1 MSTTKKIDALDFMRA
16 ISVILIILFH
26 SMNAALRNG
35 GSWEKHWITAP
46 MGSIGVSFFIIISG
60 AGIYLSSRSWNG
72 ALSFY
77 KKRAKNIYPTFWF
90 VYAFAS
96 CFLLIFTGRVYI
108 GAEPIKWIITI
119 LGFDGYMSW
128 YMPTYYIIGEWFLGF
143 IILMYLIFP
152 LIRPV
157 LHKNKLLALILSI
170 ALSIFVY
177 FNNKELSS
185 AIPIFNASAQWNPLV
200 RLPEFIF
207 GAIIASM
214 IVTESRWL
222 FYLFPVA
229 VLYLIIALITFD
241 NLNKGYYSIPALC
254 SLFLI
259 MVCILTKIKFSNDIM
274 SIVKFFSA
282 TSFIAF
288 LIHHKIIDV
297 VKMNVNININNIP
310 ALYLYMVTILFSVFI
325 IASLLSIPIKYINN
339 VFGKNQ

>member
-1 MSTTKKIDALDFMRA
+1 MSTTKKVDALDFMRA
-16 ISVILIILFH
+16 ASVILIILFH

-60 AGIYLSSRSWNG
+60 AGIYLSSRNWNG

-77 KKRAKNIYPTFWF
+77 KKRAKNIYPTLWF
-90 VYAFAS
+90 VYAFTS

-108 GAEPIKWIITI
+108 GADPFKWLITI
-119 LGFDGYMSW
+119 FGFDGYMSW

-143 IILMYLIFP
+143 IILMYAIFP
-152 LIRPV
+152 LVRPI
-157 LHKNKLLALILSI
+157 LQKNKILALIISI
-170 ALSIFVY
+170 VISLVIY

-222 FYLFPVA
+222 LYLLPVA
-229 VLYLIIALITFD
+229 VVYLIISMATFD
-241 NLNKGYYSIPALC
+241 NLNKGYYSIPSLCALFYVFVYGL
-254 SLFLI
+254 SR
-259 MVCILTKIKFSNDIM
+259 IKFSDGIM
-274 SIVKFFSA
+274 SIVRFFSA
-282 TSFIAF
+282 TSFVAF
-288 LIHHKIIDV
+288 LVHHKIIDV
-297 VKMNVNININNIP
+297 IKMNTNININNLP

-325 IASLLSIPIKYINN
+325 VAAFLSIPLRYINN
-339 VFGKNQ
+339 VIGKK